1 MTLVARYRPVPTP
14 LLPHLRRARD
24 HVDRHFASELDLDT
38 LAAVAGISKW
48 HFVRT
53 FEATFG
59 ETPIRYLTRRRIE
72 RAAELL
78 RNANLTVT
86 EVCMLV
92 GFASLGSFSSR
103 FAALVGDS
111 PTAYRARHAHPER
124 GYVPGCYLF
133 MRGVLDLRGTPDGAG
148 PGRLSN
154 LEEAPGG
161 WSAVA
166 SSA

>member
-1 MTLVARYRPVPTP
+1 MALVADTRPVPIP

-24 HVDRHFASELDLDT
+24 HIDRNFAGELDLDT
-38 LAAVAGISKW
+38 LASVAGISKW

-53 FEATFG
+53 FEATYG

-103 FAALVGDS
+103 FTALIGDS
-111 PTAYRARHAHPER
+111 PTAYRARHARPER
-124 GYVPGCYLF
+124 GYIPGCYLF
-133 MRGVLDLRGTPDGAG
+133 MRGVLDLRGAG
-148 PGRLSN
+148 GETVEQS
-154 LEEAPGG
+154 GG
-161 WSAVA
+161 STG
-166 SSA
+166 

>member
-1 MTLVARYRPVPTP
+1 MVLVAASRPVPTP

-24 HVDRHFASELDLDT
+24 HIDRHFAGELDLDT
-38 LAAVAGISKW
+38 LAGVAGISKW

-53 FEATFG
+53 FEATYG

-103 FAALVGDS
+103 FTALIGDS
-111 PTAYRARHAHPER
+111 PTAYRARHARPER
-124 GYVPGCYLF
+124 GYIPGCYLF
-133 MRGVLDLRGTPDGAG
+133 MRGVLDLRGMRAAPD
-148 PGRLSN
+148 LTVEQS
-154 LEEAPGG
+154 GG
-161 WSAVA
+161 SIG
-166 SSA
+166 